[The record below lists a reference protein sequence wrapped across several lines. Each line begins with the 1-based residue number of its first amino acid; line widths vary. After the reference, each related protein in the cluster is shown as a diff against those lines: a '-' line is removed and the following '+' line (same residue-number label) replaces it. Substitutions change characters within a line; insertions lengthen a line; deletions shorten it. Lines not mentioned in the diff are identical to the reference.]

1 MKTLQHISKY
11 ISLAIVMVFGVVGI
25 ASAQFDRDM
34 QYYTNPDQTGLNQFE
49 APFETDIE
57 FDGLNVRIGG
67 ANTLQ
72 FQGISQDNA
81 GPYQTGVDEDG
92 NPIFS
97 TLPELENNFNLATSN
112 LDLDVALATGL
123 RMHLRTYLTSQHHTE
138 AYVKSGYMQVDRLD
152 FISEGLL
159 SGLMDKLRIKVGHME
174 LNYGDNHFRRTDNAA
189 AIHNPFVG
197 NYIMDSFTTEVA
209 GEVYY
214 YDKGIMA
221 MLGVSNGK
229 LNQSVVAGD
238 IKTHATVYGKVA
250 YDKQMNEDMRF
261 RLSASVLN
269 VSNSPSIYLY
279 SGDRAGSRYY
289 SVMDDG
295 FRSGRFAPSFT
306 PGRGAPAAAGEM
318 TAIMLNPFVKFQGF
332 EFYGVFETTSGKIK
346 NDLDETRTYNQYGAE
361 ALYRFGAGEDFYLG
375 ARYNLV
381 DAADEDFQIDRF
393 NIGGGWFLTKNVMAK
408 LEYVTQSFDGDDFDG
423 TKYQGGEF
431 NGVMLEAVISF

>member
-1 MKTLQHISKY
+1 MKTLQNISK
-11 ISLAIVMVFGVVGI
+11 SLSLVLLLIFGAVGI
-25 ASAQFDRDM
+25 ASAQFDRDL

-57 FDGLNVRIGG
+57 FDGVNVRIGG

-72 FQGISQDNA
+72 FQGISHDNDA
-81 GPYQTGVDEDG
+81 G
-92 NPIFS
+92 

-112 LDLDVALATGL
+112 LDLDVGLATGL

-174 LNYGDNHFRRTDNAA
+174 LNYGDNHFRRTDNAF

-214 YDKGIMA
+214 ADKGFMA
-221 MLGVSNGK
+221 MFGLSNGK

-250 YDKQMNEDMRF
+250 YDKQMNEGMRF
-261 RLSASVLN
+261 RLSASLLN

-306 PGRGAPAAAGEM
+306 PPRGAPAAAGEM
-318 TAIMLNPFVKFQGF
+318 TAFMLNPFVKFQGF
-332 EFYGVFETTSGKIK
+332 EFYGVFESTSGKIK
-346 NDLDETRTYNQYGAE
+346 DGVDDTRTYNQYGAE
-361 ALYRFGAGEDFYLG
+361 ALYRFGANEDFYLG

-381 DAADEDFQIDRF
+381 DAADEDMQIDRF

-408 LEYVTQSFDGDDFDG
+408 LEYVTQSYDGDDFVG

-431 NGVMLEAVISF
+431 DGVMLEAVISF